1 MSAISI
7 TTFRLTLE
15 LGGINDN
22 AVGTAV
28 NGVGKCL
35 SVGAKHRLKR
45 IDSNLHGDNNE
56 RQVVKR
62 IALGKLKST
71 IAHFGKSAAN
81 DVVCLIAFASHNC
94 KLHLRVVGNFLLVH
108 SLKPPSKIL
117 CHVFL
122 ESVAVAI
129 AQVNQP
135 FGRECE
141 KQMPDDSFVYGG

>member
-28 NGVGKCL
+28 NGIGKCL

-45 IDSNLHGDNNE
+45 IDGNLHGDNNE

-71 IAHFGKSAAN
+71 IDHFGKNATN

-94 KLHLRVVGNFLLVH
+94 KLRLRVVGNFLLVH

-117 CHVFL
+117 CHAFL
-122 ESVAVAI
+122 ESVTVAI

-141 KQMPDDSFVYGG
+141 K